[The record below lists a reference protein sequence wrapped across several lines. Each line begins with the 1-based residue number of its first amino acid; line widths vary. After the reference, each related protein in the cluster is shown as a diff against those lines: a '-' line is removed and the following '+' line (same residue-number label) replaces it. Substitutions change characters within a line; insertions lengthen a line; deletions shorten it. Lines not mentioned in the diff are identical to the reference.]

1 MCRWRQSWIQTT
13 TPGRPCA
20 RTADPSATNL
30 PRRLCSPLPAKG
42 QIQVF
47 LGPEVGLL
55 ITYPERDGWEPW
67 RRNGLF

>member
-1 MCRWRQSWIQTT
+1 MRRWRQSWIQTT
-13 TPGRPCA
+13 TP
-20 RTADPSATNL
+20 ADPARGL
-30 PRRLCSPLPAKG
+30 PIPPLPLAPPAPPPPAKG